1 VSLPPCSLPLRLVRP
16 ASCGKDSTMA
26 PDEDVLDSQEDAP
39 QTDVPDEADDI
50 AHAEGE
56 EEKPKLALEVDIEKP
71 NACQRHVTVTIPRE
85 DIERYYDEAFSEI
98 MPEAEVP
105 GFRPGRAPRKL
116 VENRFRK
123 QVREQI
129 KGSLLM
135 DSMTQVTEEQ
145 ELTAIGEPDF
155 DLDAVEVP
163 EEGPMTFEFDIEVR
177 PEFDLPQ
184 WRGLRLQKPVRNITG
199 DDVSERLAEL
209 LERYGQIVPH
219 DGAAEPND
227 YVTVNMSFTKD
238 GRQVSRL
245 EEQMVRVRPA
255 LSFRDGKIEDF
266 DKLMDGVKEG
276 DRRHAKIQISA
287 DVPNEEFRGAEIEA
301 DIEVLDVKRVAL
313 PALDESF
320 LDSIGGF
327 ENEGELRDEVRKEL
341 IRQLDYHQNRRL
353 REQITEQLTKGADW
367 ELPPD
372 LLQRQSQRELE
383 RAVLELRSAGFQEEE
398 IQAHA
403 NDLRQNS
410 MATTAMALKEH
421 FILERIAEEQEVE
434 ETAADYDREIA
445 LIAMQSGESPRR
457 VRARLEKRGQMDAL
471 RNQVI
476 ERKVIDLIK
485 SEATVDDV
493 EFKPDKAEV
502 HPVDF
507 TVSGHDDSDIPEA
520 KHGGEAAELPEQGDR
535 R

>member
-1 VSLPPCSLPLRLVRP
+1 
-16 ASCGKDSTMA
+16 MA
-26 PDEDVLDSQEDAP
+26 PDEDVLDAQDDVP
-39 QTDVPDEADDI
+39 QTDAPDDVVQPDA
-50 AHAEGE
+50 E
-56 EEKPKLALEVDIEKP
+56 EEKPKLSLDVDIESP

-155 DLDAVEVP
+155 DLEAVEVP

-184 WRGLRLQKPVRNITG
+184 WRGLRLQKPVREITG
-199 DDVSERLAEL
+199 DDVAERLAEL

-219 DGAAEPND
+219 DGPAEPND
-227 YVTVNMSFTKD
+227 FVTVNMSFSRD
-238 GRQVSRL
+238 GDQVSRL
-245 EEQMVRVRPA
+245 EEQMIRIRPA

-276 DRRHAKIQISA
+276 DRRHGKIQISS
-287 DVPNEEFRGAEIEA
+287 DVANEDFRGVEIEA

-313 PALDESF
+313 PELDDQF
-320 LDSIGGF
+320 LESIGDF

-341 IRQLDYHQNRRL
+341 LRQLEYHQNRRL
-353 REQITEQLTKGADW
+353 REQSTEQLTKAADW
-367 ELPPD
+367 DLPPD
-372 LLQRQSQRELE
+372 LLRKQSQRELE
-383 RAVLELRSAGFQEEE
+383 RALLELRSAGFQEEE

-403 NDLRQNS
+403 NELRQNS

-421 FILERIAEEQEVE
+421 FILERIAEEQNVE
-434 ETAADYDREIA
+434 DTPADYDREIA
-445 LIAMQSGESPRR
+445 LIAIQSGESPRR
-457 VRARLEKRGQMDAL
+457 VRARLDKRGQMDAL

-476 ERKVIDLIK
+476 ERKVIELIK

-493 EFKPDKAEV
+493 DFKPEKAEA

-520 KHGGEAAELPEQGDR
+520 KHGGEAAELPELGDR
-535 R
+535 H